1 MIVVHFLHHRL
12 IQNNSVM
19 LQNDELVAKVAL
31 TLLRGESFEQAGEL
45 YEKVNQI
52 EKAFDCYRKAQAF
65 PRAIELAR
73 IFSPSGMQPFT
84 SPGQWLMHFQ
94 EP

>member
-1 MIVVHFLHHRL
+1 MTVVHFLHYRL

-31 TLLRGESFEQAGEL
+31 ALLRGEFFEQAGEL
-45 YEKVNQI
+45 YEKVNQT

-73 IFSPSGMQPFT
+73 IFSPSGMEPFT
-84 SPGQWLMHFQ
+84 SPRQ
-94 EP
+94 